1 MIPFIV
7 LAGLLVAGALL
18 LLLPPLFGA
27 GRAARAARGAEAAQ
41 AEFALAV
48 LREQLAELDAER
60 AAGGL
65 DDDAYARSREELERR
80 ALEDGE
86 GAAEGREV
94 RPARRWAAAVAA
106 GVPVVAAAIY
116 LVLGNPD
123 ALDPAQRAVEQGF
136 TQAQVEE
143 MVGGLVARLE
153 QEPDNA
159 DGWAML
165 ARSWTVLGNYH
176 KAVDAYA
183 RLAQL
188 MPGNPDVLAAW
199 ADAVATRDGKVVAEA
214 EALAKQ
220 ALAIDP
226 DHVQALVLAGAAAH
240 DRADYAGASALW
252 ERILTRVGDDHEA
265 AQSLRAT
272 INEARA
278 KGGLP
283 PLAEAAAA
291 SPAPAAASALTLS
304 GQLALAPELA
314 AQAAAGDTVFVF
326 VRGSAGGPP
335 LAALRLTAGELP
347 ASFSFANAPRMG
359 GDGTLP
365 EQVMLVARVSKSGE
379 VAARAGDLEGS
390 VAALSPQ
397 AQGVTLVID
406 RVRP

>member
-27 GRAARAARGAEAAQ
+27 GRAARGAEAAQ
-41 AEFALAV
+41 AEVALAV

-80 ALEDGE
+80 ALEEGE

-165 ARSWTVLGNYH
+165 ARSWTVLGNYP

-359 GDGTLP
+359 GDGALP
-365 EQVMLVARVSKSGE
+365 DQVMLVARVSKSGE
-379 VAARAGDLEGS
+379 VSARAGDLEGS